1 MEVAK
6 IDNKDG
12 GARVSGIWNIK
23 RRLLIG
29 GPILIVLGLAI
40 YLVKR
45 TELVLV
51 LPVVGIVVLIAG
63 VLYKP
68 RQKKTEN
75 VTNEAP

>member
-1 MEVAK
+1 VEVAK
-6 IDNKDG
+6 IGKKDG
-12 GARVSGIWNIK
+12 GVRVSSIWNIK

-40 YLVKR
+40 YLVRR

-51 LPVVGIVVLIAG
+51 LPVVGIVLLIAG
-63 VLYKP
+63 VIYKP

-75 VTNEAP
+75 VTSEAP